1 METYMPID
9 EISWQVVLRP
19 ICRSRA
25 AKPLELPTDRESKAP
40 ARHTCDLIIDSA
52 GTIHPVL

>member
-1 METYMPID
+1 MPID

-25 AKPLELPTDRESKAP
+25 AKPLALPADRESQAP
-40 ARHTCDLIIDSA
+40 ARHTYDLIIDSA